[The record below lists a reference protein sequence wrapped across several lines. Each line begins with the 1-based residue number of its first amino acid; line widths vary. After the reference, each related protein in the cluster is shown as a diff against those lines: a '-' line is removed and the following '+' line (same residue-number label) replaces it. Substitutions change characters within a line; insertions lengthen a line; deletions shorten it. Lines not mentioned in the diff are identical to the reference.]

1 MITASLDGKKILITD
16 ALHFVGPGTCKGLVE
31 LGAEVLAHDEGF
43 SEEEE
48 KSAFA
53 KENPNILIAEASSA
67 KDLAKEALSRLGHV
81 DVLINN
87 DAYPAPRIPI
97 DEAKSEDMR
106 AALEHLVVRGF
117 ELTGLLVPQM
127 KERKQGKVI
136 FLTSAGPIGGIPNFT
151 IYAAARS
158 AVNGMIKSL
167 SMELAPHGISV
178 NAVAPNYLENP
189 DYYPPEL
196 MAKPGVAEKILKRI
210 PLGRLG
216 EQEEAA
222 ALIAFL
228 AGDHSGFVTGQV
240 IPFSG
245 GWA

>member
-1 MITASLDGKKILITD
+1 MGTLDGKKIVLTD
-16 ALHFVGPGTCKGLVE
+16 VLHFVGPGTSVHLAAE
-31 LGAEVLAHDEGF
+31 GAEVFCHDPSFDDGEKRASF
-43 SEEEE
+43 AEEFPQL
-48 KSAFA
+48 KV
-53 KENPNILIAEASSA
+53 AEAA
-67 KDLAKEALSRLGHV
+67 TAQDLAKEALDTLGSV

-97 DEAKSEDMR
+97 DEATPSDMR

-117 ELTGLLVPQM
+117 ELTGALVPHM
-127 KERKQGKVI
+127 KERGSGKVI
-136 FLTSAGPIGGIPNFT
+136 FVTSAGPIGGIPNFT

-158 AVNGMIKSL
+158 AANGMVKSL
-167 SMELAPHGISV
+167 AQELGPSGISV
-178 NAVAPNYLENP
+178 NAVAPNYLDNP

-216 EQEEAA
+216 RQEEAA

-228 AGDHSGFVTGQV
+228 AGDQSGFVTGQV
-240 IPFSG
+240 IPFAG